1 MTGRPNVAR
10 TRNRALQGW
19 SGRKLPEE
27 MWCWI
32 LEGSL
37 MQEVEMAELSGSK
50 PGSRENRAM
59 KPGDRVL
66 RETAK

>member
-1 MTGRPNVAR
+1 M
-10 TRNRALQGW
+10 QGW

-27 MWCWI
+27 MWSWI